1 MIHASENGLDEW
13 VYLDSDC
20 VANYNVDDLFSF
32 TRDIDEYPLA
42 SQGPLDVLFVIK
54 DGETFGNPWWKNDG
68 TYDPTSTLEWPLM
81 NFFQMKPEQRGIYCT
96 TNIIVGTPKV
106 LPFLQLWRDTKTVIS
121 RMEDFF
127 HYTPLH
133 EETIYNVLCWR
144 IKNKTQT
151 LPMSYINVQG
161 SETVNHFFQTI
172 VETDTF
178 ISTFYKL
185 PKNKNKIKVFHGE
198 KRSQEIEK
206 IFDIIDQQI
215 NKKMKILF
223 LAPHLSTGGMPG
235 FLLKRI
241 QTLQT

>member
-1 MIHASENGLDEW
+1 MD
-13 VYLDSDC
+13 
-20 VANYNVDDLFSF
+20 
-32 TRDIDEYPLA
+32 
-42 SQGPLDVLFVIK
+42 
-54 DGETFGNPWWKNDG
+54 
-68 TYDPTSTLEWPLM
+68 
-81 NFFQMKPEQRGIYCT
+81 
-96 TNIIVGTPKV
+96 
-106 LPFLQLWRDTKTVIS
+106 
-121 RMEDFF
+121 DFF

-144 IKNKTQT
+144 SKNKTQT

-161 SETVNHFFQTI
+161 SETVNHFFQTS

-206 IFDIIDQQI
+206 IFDLIDQQI
-215 NKKMKILF
+215 NKKMKVLF

-241 QTLQT
+241 QTLQTYNPNMELYVVEYQNLSDEFVVQKNQIKQIVPSTNFFTLGEDKLELIDIIKKNEIGQFTQISKNYVK